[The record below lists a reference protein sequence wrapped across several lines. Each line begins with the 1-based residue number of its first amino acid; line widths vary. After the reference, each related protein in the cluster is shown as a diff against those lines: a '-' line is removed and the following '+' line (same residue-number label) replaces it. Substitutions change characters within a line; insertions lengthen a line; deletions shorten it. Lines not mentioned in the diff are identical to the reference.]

1 MKNNTFKTLKLLIAF
16 CLAMIVSQS
25 IFATNLVVSGV
36 PAGTYS
42 GANGTYAPNG
52 TVNGHTSWKHTTNGY
67 YIYYCSTYNDWEIN
81 TATDCGDYLF
91 FTNPT
96 SAEPPLGSW
105 TQNPNP
111 PYNFT
116 TTAYIAE
123 AGAALVPEINVNGN
137 AYSIVD
143 GNYSPNFQYGT
154 KFGSCNITST
164 SISRSYIIEN
174 KGTGALSITGI
185 TITGTNATD
194 FTITT
199 NPTGT
204 ITAGATATLA
214 VKFDPSTVGDK
225 NATITISNNDSDEG
239 TYDFTI
245 NGFGYNPANLTIS
258 GITNP
263 AAANGTYVHQGVTN
277 NFEYWKFGSYYL
289 YNDGSSWFIDT
300 DLNSITTLFYSANNG
315 QNPSPLYATSWTAE
329 SGTGTAKVTTAV
341 PEADINLLGNGASI
355 VSNDITPSFTDYTN
369 FGSIDA
375 ISGTVVKSFTIQNTG
390 GATLSLSGSSPY
402 VAISGTD
409 ASDFS
414 ISSTPSATIASSG
427 STTFQVTCNPSS
439 SGTKNATLTITS
451 NDPDEGTYTFAIQG
465 YGFYPQNIAISGIT
479 NPAAANGIYVHQGTS
494 NNFEYW
500 KFGSY
505 YLYNDGT
512 SWFIDND
519 LNSVLAYFISNNN
532 LQNPSPFNV
541 TSWALENGGTGT
553 PALTISAPEMDVQGN
568 STSIADEDITP
579 STTDYTDF
587 GSVNTS
593 SATISRTFTIKNTG
607 NAVLNISGTPK
618 VTISGTNAS
627 DFTVI
632 TQPSAT
638 VATTSGTTS
647 FVVSFDPSASG
658 TRTATISIAN
668 DDSNENPYNFSIQ
681 GTGITAPTVT
691 TQAASSIASTTATGN
706 GTITSLGSPNPTA
719 YGVCWNI
726 SGTPT
731 TSDSKTDNGAASAT
745 GSFTAA
751 MTGLSANTTYHVR
764 AFATNTAGTSY
775 GTEVTFTT
783 SAIAPTVTTQ
793 AVLSTTAT
801 TAMIS
806 GNITSLGTP
815 NPTAYGVCWN
825 KTGTPTISDSKLSNG
840 AASSTGA
847 FSTLITGLNGNR
859 TYYVRAYATNTAGT
873 SYGDVVSFTTSILT
887 VTWNGTAWSPSAP
900 TANDDA
906 ILDADYNAAGFNCNN
921 LTINAGKQLT
931 VTSGNLYVSGNL
943 TLKSDASGTATI
955 VDDQTI
961 AVSGTT
967 TVEQYLTTGR
977 NWYVSSPVGNATSA
991 TIIDEVGSKLWNYN
1005 ETTPAWD
1012 EITSNTTT
1020 LNEMVGYVVN
1030 KASNGVVSFTGD
1042 WYNNGDMTINQL
1054 SRTIASGTKRGFHL
1068 IGNPYPSCVNWK
1080 SAVDGLFT
1088 SNLEPTIWYRSKNGA
1103 DYVFDTYNA
1112 TDNVGT
1118 HNYGG
1123 TDVTGIIPPLQA
1135 FWVRVDADNVE
1146 GSVTFNN
1153 VMRSHPIVGNK
1164 LKANASTNDVVR
1176 IQIANGS
1183 KTDEAIIVFNSNAAN
1198 GYDAWDSQK
1207 MFTESADVPQIYT
1220 TADTEKVVINGL
1232 ESINTNSNIPLGF
1245 KTSKAGT
1252 FTISATEI
1260 NGVDV
1265 VVLEDKLLNKTQD
1278 LTGSA
1283 SYTFTS
1289 DNVDN
1294 SSRFAIRLKAN
1305 SVTDVPEALKST
1317 IAIVAQNQSIVVK
1330 TSETSGTIN
1339 VYDLLGRVV
1348 ITKAIEGT
1356 KTVLEAPVGVY
1367 FVKAQ
1372 TATNIETKKLVIE

>member
-1 MKNNTFKTLKLLIAF
+1 MKKTFKTLLMMFILLLGGGMTSMATTLTVGDIVIVAINGDVDATYSYGRGFSFMPLVNLDAGTVINFTDYGWSDVNTAF
-16 CLAMIVSQS
+16 ISNVSVADAF
-25 IFATNLVVSGV
+25 IHYTV
-36 PAGTYS
+36 PAGGITAGTIIRCDSYVNNNFTFDYTFS
-42 GANGTYAPNG
+42 GVGSNNYLNLAGLTQGDELLIFTGTRTSPTFIFAASIVNTTLVASGWATSVGANGTDNSGAGSALPPGLTDDVTALSFNQPAASNDNAAYKGTTTSATKAGWLTLLDNYSNWNFNDAPPIPTPPAGPYTVTGIATAPTVTTQAVSSIASTTATGNGNITVLGVPNPTAYGVCWNTTGTPTTSDNKADNG
-52 TVNGHTSWKHTTNGY
+52 TASATGAFTASMTGLTANA
-67 YIYYCSTYNDWEIN
+67 TYHVRAFAIN
-81 TATDCGDYLF
+81 TAGTSYGSEVT
-91 FTNPT
+91 FTT
-96 SAEPPLGSW
+96 SA
-105 TQNPNP
+105 
-111 PYNFT
+111 
-116 TTAYIAE
+116 I
-123 AGAALVPEINVNGN
+123 
-137 AYSIVD
+137 
-143 GNYSPNFQYGT
+143 
-154 KFGSCNITST
+154 
-164 SISRSYIIEN
+164 
-174 KGTGALSITGI
+174 
-185 TITGTNATD
+185 
-194 FTITT
+194 
-199 NPTGT
+199 
-204 ITAGATATLA
+204 
-214 VKFDPSTVGDK
+214 
-225 NATITISNNDSDEG
+225 
-239 TYDFTI
+239 
-245 NGFGYNPANLTIS
+245 
-258 GITNP
+258 
-263 AAANGTYVHQGVTN
+263 
-277 NFEYWKFGSYYL
+277 
-289 YNDGSSWFIDT
+289 
-300 DLNSITTLFYSANNG
+300 
-315 QNPSPLYATSWTAE
+315 
-329 SGTGTAKVTTAV
+329 
-341 PEADINLLGNGASI
+341 
-355 VSNDITPSFTDYTN
+355 
-369 FGSIDA
+369 
-375 ISGTVVKSFTIQNTG
+375 
-390 GATLSLSGSSPY
+390 
-402 VAISGTD
+402 
-409 ASDFS
+409 
-414 ISSTPSATIASSG
+414 
-427 STTFQVTCNPSS
+427 
-439 SGTKNATLTITS
+439 
-451 NDPDEGTYTFAIQG
+451 
-465 YGFYPQNIAISGIT
+465 
-479 NPAAANGIYVHQGTS
+479 
-494 NNFEYW
+494 
-500 KFGSY
+500 
-505 YLYNDGT
+505 
-512 SWFIDND
+512 
-519 LNSVLAYFISNNN
+519 
-532 LQNPSPFNV
+532 
-541 TSWALENGGTGT
+541 
-553 PALTISAPEMDVQGN
+553 
-568 STSIADEDITP
+568 
-579 STTDYTDF
+579 
-587 GSVNTS
+587 
-593 SATISRTFTIKNTG
+593 
-607 NAVLNISGTPK
+607 
-618 VTISGTNAS
+618 
-627 DFTVI
+627 
-632 TQPSAT
+632 
-638 VATTSGTTS
+638 
-647 FVVSFDPSASG
+647 
-658 TRTATISIAN
+658 
-668 DDSNENPYNFSIQ
+668 
-681 GTGITAPTVT
+681 APTVT
-691 TQAASSIASTTATGN
+691 TQAASSITSTTATGN
-706 GTITSLGSPNPTA
+706 GSITVLGVPNPTA
-719 YGVCWNI
+719 YGVCWNTT
-726 SGTPT
+726 GTPT
-731 TSDSKTDNGAASAT
+731 TSDSKADNGTASAT
-745 GSFTAA
+745 GAFTAS
-751 MTGLSANTTYHVR
+751 MTGLTANATYHVR
-764 AFATNTAGTSY
+764 AFATNIAGTSY
-775 GTEVTFTT
+775 GSEVTFTT

-815 NPTAYGVCWN
+815 NPIAYGVCWN
-825 KTGTPTISDSKLSNG
+825 KIGTPTISDSKLSNG